1 MIPTWLTIEL
11 ALIPVLLAGIS
22 GLIWLVRLEA
32 AVKTNREGLDE
43 AKMRQSK
50 HNDRLY
56 GELRTINK
64 NLHRIM
70 GKLDIDPVD

>member
-1 MIPTWLTIEL
+1 M
-11 ALIPVLLAGIS
+11 
-22 GLIWLVRLEA
+22 RLEA